1 MKEDGCDTYRTDKA
15 YEEQPDAI
23 EAAADRSPV
32 GEFLFYDMLRH
43 HPSYEDTCQQRA

>member
-1 MKEDGCDTYRTDKA
+1 MKEDGCDAYRTDKA

-32 GEFLFYDMLRH
+32 GKFLFYDMLLR
-43 HPSYEDTCQQRA
+43 PPIL